1 MSASIL
7 AAMIGFIPEFTTA
20 PGLFLFWLFLLV
32 ILNANLLIA
41 AVVGSLAKLFSLI
54 LMPISFSI
62 GQLLL
67 DGPTEGLFKTLVN
80 APIIA
85 FFGLDYYAVT
95 GGQFIALIF
104 GIAIG
109 FIFVRLL
116 STFRRKMAE
125 KEKDSNKVHHWTK
138 HRWLKIAVFLF
149 VGGNKGKKTYE
160 ELLAK
165 RVGNPVR
172 LFGLALVVV
181 SVCFLG
187 ITAMFF
193 QGPIVTSALRSGL
206 QEANGAT
213 VDLGSADLDLSAG
226 RLILSN
232 LALADPN
239 ALQTDLFRASEVEAD
254 ISTVNILRK
263 RMVLD
268 QVTIRNGSNGK
279 SRKIPGQLT
288 RPLPKDRKTDSA
300 SGEDSIDD
308 LLENAKVWKERLSQL
323 RHWLETLSQSDKEVE
338 SEDSSGPS
346 YQDQLEERIRLLGYA
361 KVRAKHLIANTPT
374 ALIKRL
380 TAAGVTTTHLE
391 GEILTIEGRNL
402 STHPNLN
409 SEAPEISIHSD
420 SWILAASLRFGFSPQ
435 QPDNH
440 IKMVY
445 KNLSVDSLAQQL
457 KKKEGSFP
465 VNGGTVD
472 ISIDGRI
479 SSTDSNLPLTL
490 TLHNTALSLG
500 GRATKIRALSI
511 PVTIHGPIDNPSIKI
526 DSSQLKNVFLSAGK
540 SELTN
545 RLAKELGEKLGE
557 KSENNEQSKNQAD
570 AVVDLLGG
578 FLKKKK
584 PESSQNE

>member
-85 FFGLDYYAVT
+85 FFGLDYYTVT

-138 HRWLKIAVFLF
+138 HRWLKIAAFLF

-165 RVGNPVR
+165 RVGHPVR

-193 QGPIVTSALRSGL
+193 QGPIVTTALRSGL

-300 SGEDSIDD
+300 PG
-308 LLENAKVWKERLSQL
+308 WMSQ
-323 RHWLETLSQSDKEVE
+323 
-338 SEDSSGPS
+338 
-346 YQDQLEERIRLLGYA
+346 A
-361 KVRAKHLIANTPT
+361 
-374 ALIKRL
+374 
-380 TAAGVTTTHLE
+380 
-391 GEILTIEGRNL
+391 
-402 STHPNLN
+402 
-409 SEAPEISIHSD
+409 
-420 SWILAASLRFGFSPQ
+420 
-435 QPDNH
+435 
-440 IKMVY
+440 
-445 KNLSVDSLAQQL
+445 
-457 KKKEGSFP
+457 
-465 VNGGTVD
+465 
-472 ISIDGRI
+472 
-479 SSTDSNLPLTL
+479 
-490 TLHNTALSLG
+490 
-500 GRATKIRALSI
+500 
-511 PVTIHGPIDNPSIKI
+511 
-526 DSSQLKNVFLSAGK
+526 
-540 SELTN
+540 
-545 RLAKELGEKLGE
+545 
-557 KSENNEQSKNQAD
+557 KNQ
-570 AVVDLLGG
+570 
-578 FLKKKK
+578 
-584 PESSQNE
+584 